1 MKTTVTILC
10 DNYVGKSGLIGE
22 HGFCVMIERGTEKYL
37 WDTSPGMSLPHNLRA
52 LGKNLKGLN
61 GIVLSHGHYDH
72 TGGLKW
78 AVQESGR
85 VEVVAHPAIFSHNIA
100 LNRKN
105 SSEAPHYVGCPYSRQ
120 ELEELGAV
128 FHFVK
133 HTKKIYSGMRI
144 ITEIDRVDSQ
154 LPYDPHL
161 IIPKGNKFVP
171 DPMEDDTSLL
181 LEIDGSPI
189 LLLGCAHAGVL
200 NILDHV
206 KHKMGIHKLSA
217 VLGGTHLMFSDTHGI
232 QAVMDRLEDFSVDLI
247 GVSHCTG
254 FKAAVELAHHFR
266 KRFVIGSAGSVF
278 IFD

>member
-22 HGFCVMIERGTEKYL
+22 HGFCVMIERGNEKYL
-37 WDTSPGMSLPHNLRA
+37 WDTGSGISLPHNLKA
-52 LGKNLKGLN
+52 LGKNIKGLN

-85 VEVVAHPAIFSHNIA
+85 VQVVAHRAVFSQHMA
-100 LNRKN
+100 LNRKDP
-105 SSEAPHYVGCPYSRQ
+105 SEAPHYVGCPYSRQ
-120 ELEELGAV
+120 ELEELGAA
-128 FHFVK
+128 FHFVN
-133 HTKKIYSGMRI
+133 HTKEIYSGIRFLAG
-144 ITEIDRVDSQ
+144 IDRIAAQ
-154 LPYDPHL
+154 LPTDPHL

-171 DPMEDDTSLL
+171 DPVEDDASLL

-206 KHKMGIHKLSA
+206 KQKMGIHKLSA
-217 VLGGTHLMFSDTHGI
+217 VLGGTHLMFSETDNIKTFMH
-232 QAVMDRLEDFSVDLI
+232 RLEEFSVDMI

-254 FKAAVELAHHFR
+254 FKAAVELANHFGN
-266 KRFVIGSAGSVF
+266 RFAIGSAGTAF
-278 IFD
+278 TF

>member
-1 MKTTVTILC
+1 MKTTVTVLC

-22 HGFCVMIERGTEKYL
+22 HGLCVMIERGNEKYL
-37 WDTSPGMSLPHNLRA
+37 WDTSPGMSLPHNLEV

-78 AVQESGR
+78 AVQESGG
-85 VEVVAHPAIFSHNIA
+85 VEVIAHRAVFSQHMA
-100 LNRKN
+100 LNRRDPSK
-105 SSEAPHYVGCPYSRQ
+105 APHYVGCPYSRQ
-120 ELEELGAV
+120 ELEELGAA

-133 HTKKIYSGMRI
+133 HTKEICSGI
-144 ITEIDRVDSQ
+144 WFLTEIDRVAAQ
-154 LPYDPHL
+154 LPTDRHL
-161 IIPKGNKFVP
+161 VVPKDNGFVP
-171 DPMEDDTSLL
+171 DPMEDDASLL

-217 VLGGTHLMFSDTHGI
+217 VLGGTHLMFSGTDSI
-232 QAVMDRLEDFSVDLI
+232 QAFIDRLEEFSVDLI

-254 FKAAVELAHHFR
+254 FKAAVELAHYFGN
-266 KRFVIGSAGSVF
+266 RFVIGSAGSVF
-278 IFD
+278 TF

>member
-1 MKTTVTILC
+1 MKTIVTILC

-22 HGFCVMIERGTEKYL
+22 HGFCVMIERGNEKYL
-37 WDTSPGMSLPHNLRA
+37 WDTSPGMSSPHNLKA

-61 GIVLSHGHYDH
+61 GIVLSHGNYDH

-78 AVQESGR
+78 AVQESDGLKI
-85 VEVVAHPAIFSHNIA
+85 VAHSAVFSQHMA
-100 LNRKN
+100 LNRKDP
-105 SSEAPHYVGCPYSRQ
+105 SEAPHYVGCSYSRQ
-120 ELEELGAV
+120 ELEELGAA

-133 HTKKIYSGMRI
+133 HTKEIYSGIRFLA
-144 ITEIDRVDSQ
+144 EIDRIAAQ
-154 LPYDPHL
+154 LPTDPYL
-161 IIPKGNKFVP
+161 VIPKGNKFVS
-171 DPMEDDTSLL
+171 DPMEDDASLL

-217 VLGGTHLMFSDTHGI
+217 VLGGTHLMFSDTDNI
-232 QAVMDRLEDFSVDLI
+232 QTFMDRLEEFSVDMI

-254 FKAAVELAHHFR
+254 FKAAGELAHHFGN
-266 KRFVIGSAGSVF
+266 RFVLGSAGSVLTF
-278 IFD
+278 

>member
-22 HGFCVMIERGTEKYL
+22 HGFCVMIERGNEKYL
-37 WDTSPGMSLPHNLRA
+37 WDTSPGISLPHNLKH
-52 LGKNLKGLN
+52 LDKNLKGLN

-78 AVQESGR
+78 AVKESGG
-85 VEVVAHPAIFSHNIA
+85 VQVIAHRAVFSQHMA
-100 LNRKN
+100 FNRKDT
-105 SSEAPHYVGCPYSRQ
+105 SEAPHYVGCPYSRQ
-120 ELEELGAV
+120 ELEELGAA

-133 HTKKIYSGMRI
+133 HTKEIYAGI
-144 ITEIDRVDSQ
+144 QFLTEIDRIAAQ
-154 LPYDPHL
+154 LPTDRHL
-161 IIPKGNKFVP
+161 VIPKGNKFVP
-171 DPMEDDTSLL
+171 DPIEDDASLL

-200 NILDHV
+200 NILDHI

-217 VLGGTHLMFSDTHGI
+217 ILGGTHLMFSGTDNLQTF
-232 QAVMDRLEDFSVDLI
+232 MDRMEEFSVGMI

-254 FKAAVELAHHFR
+254 FRAAVELANHFGN
-266 KRFVIGSAGSVF
+266 RFAIGSAGRVF
-278 IFD
+278 TF